1 MGNNYSIDGIK
12 EKNKLFSQTLDFIAT
27 EYILTMDFNSLTK
40 LYDKNYCDNLIVLT
54 SDIIQRYFTDLEI
67 EYLFQRTKN
76 GVEENINKKENAI
89 FFFKNKLTK
98 YDNEL
103 GYKKKRICIGIAKF
117 YIQIAHVF
125 AAIMTTM
132 NPVYVYKDQYGNEI
146 KKSLYEKATIPKNVE
161 RKLYKFGICNTRID
175 SLSFKGENSIEP
187 NVCSKNIG
195 KMGNIKTLNEEPGI
209 NELMSLYYDEYDFSK
224 GEFTGMT
231 ESTYKQYRKD
241 LENVYKTFTG
251 KDYMPPDIKKFSDIK
266 LRDYNKLDGCGA
278 DGILKKRI
286 KKGENDKGE
295 IVNLFNK
302 YANNLKKMMQRSAR
316 SQDVLLEIIN
326 MLFTFSIND
335 SEDQSKEK
343 VVIVNPNL
351 NQTELQKIIKHTR
364 SVILDLYLNCENDYV
379 EGIKIYQAIVEQK
392 IKDTTINQINELE
405 RKSES
410 IVNNHPVEKT
420 YDFTDILETPNKES
434 KPERPIVI
442 QETTRYV
449 KPVFY

>member
-161 RKLYKFGICNTRID
+161 RK
-175 SLSFKGENSIEP
+175 
-187 NVCSKNIG
+187 
-195 KMGNIKTLNEEPGI
+195 
-209 NELMSLYYDEYDFSK
+209 
-224 GEFTGMT
+224 
-231 ESTYKQYRKD
+231 
-241 LENVYKTFTG
+241 
-251 KDYMPPDIKKFSDIK
+251 
-266 LRDYNKLDGCGA
+266 
-278 DGILKKRI
+278 
-286 KKGENDKGE
+286 
-295 IVNLFNK
+295 
-302 YANNLKKMMQRSAR
+302 
-316 SQDVLLEIIN
+316 
-326 MLFTFSIND
+326 
-335 SEDQSKEK
+335 
-343 VVIVNPNL
+343 
-351 NQTELQKIIKHTR
+351 
-364 SVILDLYLNCENDYV
+364 
-379 EGIKIYQAIVEQK
+379 
-392 IKDTTINQINELE
+392 
-405 RKSES
+405 
-410 IVNNHPVEKT
+410 
-420 YDFTDILETPNKES
+420 
-434 KPERPIVI
+434 
-442 QETTRYV
+442 
-449 KPVFY
+449 